1 MKMSFRVKFNLLVCM
16 QLLVLFSLIGYKQW
30 TLATGERVLL
40 KTVPV
45 DPRDLFRGEYVA
57 LRYEISSVE
66 SWWAHGKSFQA
77 GDTLYVTLRREGRFW
92 GIGAVADQPPPAGAL
107 FLKGT
112 VRRVRDSGIDVDYG
126 IESYFVPEGRG
137 KELESKRAGLTTEIA
152 IDRFGHAVIRNV
164 RSDR

>member
-1 MKMSFRVKFNLLVCM
+1 M
-16 QLLVLFSLIGYKQW
+16 
-30 TLATGERVLL
+30 
-40 KTVPV
+40 
-45 DPRDLFRGEYVA
+45 
-57 LRYEISSVE
+57 
-66 SWWAHGKSFQA
+66 
-77 GDTLYVTLRREGRFW
+77 
-92 GIGAVADQPPPAGAL
+92 
-107 FLKGT
+107 KGT